1 MYERKPNGEI
11 FFSSL
16 CVTYSRFGNY
26 PANGLVT
33 EQPQYSVV
41 VCIFHIL
48 QNTEIQLISN
58 DLRLIFTY
66 SLLLASPCIFHQ
78 ARHTFASVVC
88 ISQGVP
94 IETVSKI
101 MGHRNISTT
110 QRYAKITQEKID
122 RDVTALSFNIE
133 DKFTLQGIDS
143 EPSHILKDVSRRKYR
158 PSKRPMTKSE
168 KRTII
173 TDK

>member
-1 MYERKPNGEI
+1 MYERKQNGEV

-58 DLRLIFTY
+58 DLRLIFTC
-66 SLLLASPCIFHQ
+66 SLLLASPCIFHT
-78 ARHTFASVVC
+78 ARHTAATLNLSL
-88 ISQGVP
+88 GVP
-94 IETVSKI
+94 IETVSKLL
-101 MGHRNISTT
+101 GHTKISTT
-110 QRYAKITQEKID
+110 QIYAKVID
-122 RDVTALSFNIE
+122 ANKKAAVHKQDGVF
-133 DKFTLQGIDS
+133 D
-143 EPSHILKDVSRRKYR
+143 
-158 PSKRPMTKSE
+158 
-168 KRTII
+168 
-173 TDK
+173 